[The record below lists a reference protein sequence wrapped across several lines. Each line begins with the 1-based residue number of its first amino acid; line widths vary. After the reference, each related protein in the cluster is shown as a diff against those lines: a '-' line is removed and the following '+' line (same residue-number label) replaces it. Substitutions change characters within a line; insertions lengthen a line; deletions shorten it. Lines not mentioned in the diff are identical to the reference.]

1 MVMDI
6 RTQLQ
11 VNEIRKFNR
20 FYTNIIGL
28 VNQTILESPY
38 SLAEARVL
46 VEMDNAAACT
56 ASDLTETLQIDPG
69 YLSRILR
76 RFKKEGLIETNKS
89 VTDRRSQN
97 LVITDKGREIY
108 RRLSESSSLQL
119 VHLLEQI
126 PQGGQKQLVD
136 HMAAIQAMLSEN
148 NTTIT
153 IREYMPGDCGYI
165 AYRHGVLYAQE
176 HGFDQIF
183 EKYVLQSLIA
193 YLENPAGGKIFVAE
207 YCGTI
212 VGFIGTVQLS
222 ETSAQLRWFLIEPEF
237 RGVGAGHKL
246 MAAAMEYCRQK
257 KFNHVFLWTFK
268 GLDAACHLYEQ
279 YGFTLT
285 EEKENN
291 TWKKQLLEQRWD
303 ITLSN

>member
-1 MVMDI
+1 MND
-6 RTQLQ
+6 RTQAQ

-56 ASDLTETLQIDPG
+56 ASDLTELLQIDPG

-108 RRLSESSSLQL
+108 RRLAESSSLQL
-119 VHLLEQI
+119 IHLLEQI

-136 HMAAIQAMLSEN
+136 HMTAIQALLSGN

-153 IREYMPGDCGYI
+153 IREYKPGDCGYI

-183 EKYVLQSLIA
+183 EKYVLQSLLA
-193 YLENPAGGKIFVAE
+193 YLENPAGGKILIAE

-212 VGFIGTVQLS
+212 VGFIGIVQIS
-222 ETSAQLRWFLIEPEF
+222 KTSAQLRWFLIEPEF
-237 RGVGAGHKL
+237 RGAGAGRKL
-246 MAAAMEYCRQK
+246 MAAAMEYCHQQK
-257 KFNHVFLWTFK
+257 YNNVFLWTFK

-303 ITLSN
+303 VMLSD

>member
-1 MVMDI
+1 MAMDN
-6 RTQLQ
+6 RTQAQ

-56 ASDLTETLQIDPG
+56 ASDLTEMLQIDPG

-136 HMAAIQAMLSEN
+136 HMTAIQAMLSGN

-153 IREYMPGDCGYI
+153 IREYIPGDCGYI
-165 AYRHGVLYAQE
+165 AYRHGVLYARE

-212 VGFIGTVQLS
+212 VGFIGIVQIS
-222 ETSAQLRWFLIEPEF
+222 ETRAQLRWFLIEPEF
-237 RGVGAGHKL
+237 RGAGAGRKL
-246 MAAAMEYCRQK
+246 IAAAMEYCRQQK
-257 KFNHVFLWTFK
+257 YHHVFLWTFK

-303 ITLSN
+303 ITLSD

>member
-1 MVMDI
+1 MND
-6 RTQLQ
+6 RTQAQ

-56 ASDLTETLQIDPG
+56 ASDLTELLQIDPG

-108 RRLSESSSLQL
+108 RRLAESSSLQL
-119 VHLLEQI
+119 IHLLEQI

-136 HMAAIQAMLSEN
+136 HMTAIQALLSGN

-153 IREYMPGDCGYI
+153 IREYKPGDCGYI

-183 EKYVLQSLIA
+183 EKYVLQSLLA
-193 YLENPAGGKIFVAE
+193 YLENPAGGKILIAE

-212 VGFIGTVQLS
+212 VGFIGIVQIS
-222 ETSAQLRWFLIEPEF
+222 KTSAQLRWFLIEPEF
-237 RGVGAGHKL
+237 RGAGAGRKL
-246 MAAAMEYCRQK
+246 MAAAMEYCHQQK
-257 KFNHVFLWTFK
+257 YNNVFLWTFK

-303 ITLSN
+303 VTLSD

>member
-1 MVMDI
+1 MND
-6 RTQLQ
+6 RTQAQ

-56 ASDLTETLQIDPG
+56 ASDLTELLQIDPG

-89 VTDRRSQN
+89 LTDRRSQN

-108 RRLSESSSLQL
+108 RRLAESSSLQL
-119 VHLLEQI
+119 IHLLEQI

-136 HMAAIQAMLSEN
+136 HMTAIQALLSGN

-153 IREYMPGDCGYI
+153 IREYKPGDCGYI

-183 EKYVLQSLIA
+183 EKYVLQSLLA
-193 YLENPAGGKIFVAE
+193 YLENPAGGKILIAE

-212 VGFIGTVQLS
+212 VGFIGIVQIS
-222 ETSAQLRWFLIEPEF
+222 KTSAQLRWFLIEPEF
-237 RGVGAGHKL
+237 RGAGAGRKL
-246 MAAAMEYCRQK
+246 MAAAMEYCHQQK
-257 KFNHVFLWTFK
+257 YNNVFLWTFK

-303 ITLSN
+303 VTLSD

>member
-1 MVMDI
+1 MDD
-6 RTQLQ
+6 RTQAQ

-28 VNQTILESPY
+28 INQTILESPY

-46 VEMDNAAACT
+46 VEMDNANACT
-56 ASDLTETLQIDPG
+56 ASDLTELLQIDPG

-136 HMAAIQAMLSEN
+136 HMTAIQALLSGN

-153 IREYMPGDCGYI
+153 IREYNPGDCGYI

-193 YLENPAGGKIFVAE
+193 YLENPAGGKIFIAE

-212 VGFIGTVQLS
+212 VGFIGIVQIS
-222 ETSAQLRWFLIEPEF
+222 EARAQLRWFLIEPEF
-237 RGVGAGHKL
+237 RGAGAGRKL
-246 MAAAMEYCRQK
+246 MAAAMEYCHQQK
-257 KFNHVFLWTFK
+257 VNHVFLWTFK

-303 ITLSN
+303 ITLSD

>member
-1 MVMDI
+1 MND
-6 RTQLQ
+6 RTQAQ

-56 ASDLTETLQIDPG
+56 ASDLTELLQIDPG

-108 RRLSESSSLQL
+108 RRLAESSSLQL
-119 VHLLEQI
+119 IHLLEQI

-136 HMAAIQAMLSEN
+136 HMTAIQSLLSGN

-153 IREYMPGDCGYI
+153 IREYKPGDCGYI

-183 EKYVLQSLIA
+183 EKYVLQSLLA
-193 YLENPAGGKIFVAE
+193 YLENPAGGKILIAE
-207 YCGTI
+207 YYGTI
-212 VGFIGTVQLS
+212 VGFIGIVQIS
-222 ETSAQLRWFLIEPEF
+222 KTSAQLRWFLIEPEF
-237 RGVGAGHKL
+237 RGAGAGRKL
-246 MAAAMEYCRQK
+246 MAAAMEYCHQQK
-257 KFNHVFLWTFK
+257 YNNVFLWTFK

-303 ITLSN
+303 VTLSD

>member
-1 MVMDI
+1 MND
-6 RTQLQ
+6 RTQAQ

-56 ASDLTETLQIDPG
+56 ASDLTELLQIDPG

-108 RRLSESSSLQL
+108 RRLAESSSLQL
-119 VHLLEQI
+119 IHLLEQI

-136 HMAAIQAMLSEN
+136 HMTAIQALLSGN

-153 IREYMPGDCGYI
+153 IREYKPGDCGYI

-183 EKYVLQSLIA
+183 EKYVLLSLLA
-193 YLENPAGGKIFVAE
+193 YLENPAGGKILIAE

-212 VGFIGTVQLS
+212 VGFIGIVQIS
-222 ETSAQLRWFLIEPEF
+222 KTSAQLRWFLIEPEF
-237 RGVGAGHKL
+237 RGAGAGRKL
-246 MAAAMEYCRQK
+246 MAAAMEYCHQQK
-257 KFNHVFLWTFK
+257 YNHVFLWTFK

-303 ITLSN
+303 VTLSD

>member
-1 MVMDI
+1 MDD
-6 RTQLQ
+6 RTQAQ

-56 ASDLTETLQIDPG
+56 ASDLTEMLQIDPG

-108 RRLSESSSLQL
+108 RRLAESSSLQL
-119 VHLLEQI
+119 VHLLKQI

-136 HMAAIQAMLSEN
+136 HMTAIQALLSGS

-153 IREYMPGDCGYI
+153 IREYKPGDCGFI

-183 EKYVLQSLIA
+183 EKYVLQSLLA
-193 YLENPAGGKIFVAE
+193 YLENPAGGKILIAE
-207 YCGTI
+207 YCDTI
-212 VGFIGTVQLS
+212 VGFIGIVQLS

-237 RGVGAGHKL
+237 RGAGAGRKL

-257 KFNHVFLWTFK
+257 KVNHVFLWTFK

-303 ITLSN
+303 LTLSD